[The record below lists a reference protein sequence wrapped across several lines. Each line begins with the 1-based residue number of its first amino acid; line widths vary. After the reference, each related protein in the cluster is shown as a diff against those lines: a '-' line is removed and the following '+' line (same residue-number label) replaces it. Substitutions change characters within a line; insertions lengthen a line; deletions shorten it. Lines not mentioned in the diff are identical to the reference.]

1 MWPLPGSAV
10 AGLPGPLCSG
20 LCCTRPPPGRF
31 LSGLAA
37 GETVGGSPGGSH
49 APPGSPGGALE
60 APASSGQQCALS
72 AGSQGARPLARKLAA
87 LWLTQPR
94 SSVTQGG
101 GPDSC
106 VCTRVRVRACA
117 CMCTCAHVCVC
128 ACAWLLKQ
136 PQTSTEKLEGK
147 KSMCLCSM
155 LTSVNTSLA
164 SSGNC
169 IKVFFLKA
177 LLAKI

>member
-1 MWPLPGSAV
+1 MRPLPRSAV
-10 AGLPGPLCSG
+10 AGLPGALCSG

-60 APASSGQQCALS
+60 APASSGRQRALS

-106 VCTRVRVRACA
+106 VCVCA
-117 CMCTCAHVCVC
+117 CAHVCACVCVHVHVCTCVRAC

-169 IKVFFLKA
+169 IKVFF
-177 LLAKI
+177 